1 MWDIWQIQHIEVT
14 LKNELLG
21 TQMLASNISLAGS
34 YVRLEQLN
42 ETHRNVLKVI
52 SQDERISTYSP
63 ALKLKFDAWFNK
75 ALKPYP
81 ESRQVSFVVITL
93 SDNKIVGSTRFYE
106 INPEHKKLALG
117 FTWYLPEVWGSP
129 VNPECKLLLL
139 QYAFEVLQV
148 NRVEFFIDSRNAR
161 SRAAVKKL
169 GATEEGILR
178 QHIILEDGFIRDT
191 VVYSILKSEWPAV
204 LSNISKRIILDET
217 KSKN

>member
-1 MWDIWQIQHIEVT
+1 M
-14 LKNELLG
+14 LL
-21 TQMLASNISLAGS
+21 
-34 YVRLEQLN
+34 R
-42 ETHRNVLKVI
+42 
-52 SQDERISTYSP
+52 
-63 ALKLKFDAWFNK
+63 NK

-117 FTWYLPEVWGSP
+117 FTWYLPEVWGSL

-191 VVYSILKSEWPAV
+191 ILYSILKSEWPAV
-204 LSNISKRIILDET
+204 LSNNSKRIILDET